1 MRQIAISRH
10 RLPCLLLFFALF
22 AAPATAQSSARLQI
36 NSLERL
42 APRAV
47 EAVDVNIDE
56 RLLQLAGRYL
66 SSNNA
71 DEAQVRELV
80 ANLNGIYVKSFT
92 FEQDGEYSPTDVD
105 AIRAQLRAPGWTR
118 IIDVRS
124 RRENENI
131 EVYIMT
137 EGERIGGLAVISSA
151 PRELTVINIV
161 GSIDLERLSQLEGNF
176 GIPQLEMER
185 VNAPTRERP

>member
-1 MRQIAISRH
+1 MRQDAISRH
-10 RLPCLLLFFALF
+10 RLPCLLLLFALF
-22 AAPATAQSSARLQI
+22 AAPAIAQSGARLQI

-42 APRAV
+42 APRAA
-47 EAVDVNIDE
+47 ESIDVNIDE

-66 SSNNA
+66 SSNDA
-71 DEAQVRELV
+71 GEAQVRELV

-118 IIDVRS
+118 ILDVRS